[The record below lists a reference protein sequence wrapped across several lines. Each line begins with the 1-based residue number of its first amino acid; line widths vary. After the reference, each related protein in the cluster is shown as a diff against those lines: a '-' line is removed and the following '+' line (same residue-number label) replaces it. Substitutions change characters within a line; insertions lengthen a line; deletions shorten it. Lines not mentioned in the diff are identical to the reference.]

1 MRVFTNFVSLVAL
14 ASSLTLT
21 AASIGSPGSLSG
33 SHHPNAGLEIRKHHH
48 HHHTTTKHHHRAPSE
63 PTGRKHKGHKK
74 PDANDHEDQPKKK
87 KHHSTT
93 KKHHHHPTSTA
104 VKPITTHKTKPAT
117 TSTKTKKAATT
128 TTKPTAKATSHR
140 QATHKYGLLYSDKVR
155 GVSEYS
161 TPFTRRL
168 GNWLVVENWMDK
180 RLDTALNAVAVH
192 APASV
197 VKKTKGKPIVDEYS
211 IGLYAD
217 REQATALL
225 KEHFDTW
232 MTEKDWKRIAKY
244 GLNSVRIPFPHYAF
258 PDCIEEGAPYL
269 PLNRL
274 QKLKEGVL
282 MAKKYGIKVWISL
295 HTLPGSQNGY
305 DSSGRI
311 GDPQWATNEE
321 YATLS
326 TRAFNHLVKIFSQ
339 EPYASAILAIE
350 PANEPTAAQD
360 PNILATLKKYY
371 PLAYDMIKKSNTVSR
386 IEPVSTPVRFA
397 AHDGWKGMGYW
408 SKPEPFFDESARSQM
423 FLGMHPYYIFGDV
436 VQAMTD
442 SQRIAKAC
450 TFGEKIANYSS
461 VYTIVSSECGI
472 NAPKGDNGW
481 GRDMHQADH
490 MQFDDPDLDY
500 PFSDEYMRF
509 LALNFRAQQQAYER
523 GAGWMI
529 WSWKHFQHR
538 DWSYKSGVRYGW
550 LPRTP
555 AELDQKPFGK
565 LCP

>member
-1 MRVFTNFVSLVAL
+1 MRAFSTLLSLVAL
-14 ASSLTLT
+14 ASSLSLAT
-21 AASIGSPGSLSG
+21 ASIGSDRHANG
-33 SHHPNAGLEIRKHHH
+33 GLEIRKH
-48 HHHTTTKHHHRAPSE
+48 HHHTTTKHHHRLPSE
-63 PTGRKHKGHKK
+63 PTGRKHHKGHHK
-74 PDANDHEDQPKKK
+74 PDADNEDKPKTKK

-93 KKHHHHPTSTA
+93 TTKKHHHHTTTPAQAKPTSS
-104 VKPITTHKTKPAT
+104 HKTKT
-117 TSTKTKKAATT
+117 TAKAATT
-128 TTKPTAKATSHR
+128 TAKSTTHATSHP
-140 QATHKYGLLYSDKVR
+140 QATHKYGLLCSDKVR
-155 GVSEYS
+155 GVSD
-161 TPFTRRL
+161 

-180 RLDTALNAVAVH
+180 RLDTALNAIAVH

-197 VKKTKGKPIVDEYS
+197 VKKTKGKPIVDEYTM
-211 IGLYAD
+211 GLYAD
-217 REQATALL
+217 KEQASALVM
-225 KEHFDTW
+225 EHFEKW
-232 MTEKDWKRIAKY
+232 MTEKDWKRIAQY

-258 PDCIEEGAPYL
+258 ADCIEKGAPYL
-269 PLNRL
+269 PLNRVE
-274 QKLKEGVL
+274 KLKEGVL
-282 MAKKYGIKVWISL
+282 LAKKYGIKVWISL

-311 GDPQWATNEE
+311 GPPGWATKAD

-326 TRAFNHLVKIFSQ
+326 TRAFNHLVSIFSE

-350 PANEPTAAQD
+350 PANEPTAAQS
-360 PNILATLKKYY
+360 PEILATLKKYY
-371 PLAYDMIKKSNTVSR
+371 PLAYDMIHKANTVSR
-386 IEPVSTPVRFA
+386 IQPASPIRFA
-397 AHDGWKGMGYW
+397 AHDGWKGMRYW
-408 SKPEPFFDESARSQM
+408 SEPVAFFDESARQQM
-423 FLGMHPYYIFGDV
+423 FLGMHPYYIFGDDV
-436 VQAMTD
+436 KNMTD

-450 TFGEKIANYSS
+450 TFGEKIATYSS
-461 VYTIVSSECGI
+461 VYTIVASECGI
-472 NAPKGDNGW
+472 NAPRGDSGW

-490 MQFDDPDLDY
+490 LQFEDPELDY

-555 AELDQKPFGK
+555 AELDHQPFGK